1 MKSEGCKLHFFVATT
16 ITFVLKIFYEDL
28 YLHLHM
34 HTLQQR
40 FFFSAYLTMRVAVTK
55 STLQQ
60 QWKPPLVFAAVNHV
74 ANLQL
79 LNNLAV
85 MSKRQSALLQMRMI
99 IFVAAKMECVGG
111 SFGTAK
117 LILSLENY
125 AFFPSQLQKY
135 SYDCKLQLQ
144 RLQNLCL
151 HLQTPCIFAVT
162 NVCSLELQYNFIAKC
177 QYNCTRN
184 VLWCQVHSSHIH
196 ANHKTSW
203 NYNNGKQTSR
213 YKSHS

>member
-1 MKSEGCKLHFFVATT
+1 MKIC
-16 ITFVLKIFYEDL
+16 ICTFIC
-28 YLHLHM
+28 
-34 HTLQQR
+34 TLCSND

-177 QYNCTRN
+177 HWLVIARRMFM
-184 VLWCQVHSSHIH
+184 VP
-196 ANHKTSW
+196 SW
-203 NYNNGKQTSR
+203 LAHTFTPVVKR
-213 YKSHS
+213 